1 MREYKGS
8 FTIEAACIMPLIFM
22 CICIAIK
29 GGITLHN
36 EVKSKALLVRE
47 EETVDL
53 VSYLYRKELI
63 EKVLGEQVWY
73 ED

>member
-8 FTIEAACIMPLIFM
+8 FTVEAACVMPLIFL
-22 CICIAIK
+22 CICIAIES
-29 GGITLHN
+29 GFTLHN
-36 EVKSKALLVRE
+36 EVKSKALLIRE
-47 EETVDL
+47 EKTVDI

-63 EKVLGEQVWY
+63 EKVLGVWY